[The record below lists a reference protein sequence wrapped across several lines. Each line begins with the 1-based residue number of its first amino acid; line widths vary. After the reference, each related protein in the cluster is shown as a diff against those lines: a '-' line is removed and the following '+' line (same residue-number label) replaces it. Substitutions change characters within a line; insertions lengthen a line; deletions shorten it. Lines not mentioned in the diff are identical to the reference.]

1 MVRDLTQE
9 IAETD
14 DFLPF
19 WYRGTR
25 DEFFS
30 AGAGMDDG
38 REKREEDGRRKMLQ
52 NL

>member
-1 MVRDLTQE
+1 MS
-9 IAETD
+9 
-14 DFLPF
+14 
-19 WYRGTR
+19 
-25 DEFFS
+25 FFS